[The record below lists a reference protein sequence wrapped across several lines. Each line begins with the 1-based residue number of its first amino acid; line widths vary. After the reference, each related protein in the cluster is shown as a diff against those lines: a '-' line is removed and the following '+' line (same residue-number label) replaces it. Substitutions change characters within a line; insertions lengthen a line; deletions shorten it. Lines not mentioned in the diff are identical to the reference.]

1 MSPRLSAIVLFAAV
15 TAVAGESAHA
25 AALTPNLS
33 IRMTGINVGLAP
45 GRDPNLGYGSGPHPA
60 PPYYYGSPQSRGGFT
75 STQFDG
81 TVSFGSGGSGTKPP
95 KKPNLQ

>member
-15 TAVAGESAHA
+15 TTIAASSAHA
-25 AALTPNLS
+25 AALAPNLG

-60 PPYYYGSPQSRGGFT
+60 PPSYYGSPSRG
-75 STQFDG
+75 STTDSQSDG
-81 TVSFGSGGSGTKPP
+81 TVSFNSGGSGTKPP